1 MNIGCWGCRFVQFV
15 NIPQITECQ
24 LEEMDVTIGMSINNA
39 FLRSTRKGLG
49 KFSQILSTL
58 EYSVNLIVFE
68 KSEKVQSL
76 KSLFSIFFIVIW
88 LNMLNWLL
96 LIYFTLKNSLRPFS
110 ENLYFKKW
118 YFFHLDILIS
128 NCMFICQPRV

>member
-1 MNIGCWGCRFVQFV
+1 MNIGYWGFQFVQFV

-49 KFSQILSTL
+49 KFQFSQILSTL

-68 KSEKVQSL
+68 KSEKVQS
-76 KSLFSIFFIVIW
+76 F
-88 LNMLNWLL
+88 
-96 LIYFTLKNSLRPFS
+96 
-110 ENLYFKKW
+110 E
-118 YFFHLDILIS
+118 ILIF
-128 NCMFICQPRV
+128 NIFHCNLIEHA